1 MKTLFLGVCSRAEI
15 DGAFAAILET
25 RPDALLGLADRP
37 FLHHR
42 QPMMDFARA
51 HRLPGVRAYREL
63 VIDLET
69 GCMPEL
75 VISPPLLARVDQVIE

>member
-1 MKTLFLGVCSRAEI
+1 MCSRAEI

-25 RPDALLGLADRP
+25 RPDALLGLADRL

-42 QPMMDFARA
+42 QPMMDCAFEP
-51 HRLPGVRAYREL
+51 RLPGVHAYREV

-69 GCMPEL
+69 DRMLEL
-75 VISPPLLARVDQVIE
+75 VVSPALLARVDQVIE